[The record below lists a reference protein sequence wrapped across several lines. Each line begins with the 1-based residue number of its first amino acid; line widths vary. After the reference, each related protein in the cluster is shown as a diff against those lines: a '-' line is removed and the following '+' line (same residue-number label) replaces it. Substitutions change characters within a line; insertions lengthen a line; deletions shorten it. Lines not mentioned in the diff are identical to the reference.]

1 LHILISGAGIAGLT
15 LAYCAQRGGHSCT
28 LIEKAG
34 ATRPEGYMIDFF
46 GTGYD
51 VAERLGLL
59 PDLRQIHYP
68 IDRLDFLKPN
78 GRKKYSL
85 SYPALRKIFDDRHF
99 NFLRGDLENLLYSKV
114 KEHAEFRFSTTIESI
129 EQDSESVTAA
139 LSGGSS
145 VTADLLVGADGFHS
159 RVRELTFGEESR
171 FSRFLGYNTAAFLL
185 PSVRVSISQDAFT
198 TLTVPGRQFGLYPV
212 RGGKLA
218 TYFVYR
224 AEKPPEHLHGNAA
237 VEELRNA
244 FSGVGW
250 IVPTLFED
258 IEPGSFY
265 FDQVAQIELPQW
277 SKGRIFLLGDACYCV
292 SLLAGQ
298 GASLAMAGAYLL
310 AQKLHSAASDISSA
324 AAFYENR
331 LRQPIEKKQK
341 AARKLARWF
350 VPSSSDGL
358 FIRDLIMRLSA
369 YAPFRP
375 LVRRS
380 VSPESIFHE

>member
-1 LHILISGAGIAGLT
+1 MHILISGSGIAGLT

-28 LIEKAG
+28 LVEKAG
-34 ATRPEGYMIDFF
+34 AKRPEGYMIDFF

-59 PDLRQIHYP
+59 PDLQQIHYP
-68 IDRLDFLKPN
+68 IDRLVFFNPR
-78 GRKKYSL
+78 GRERYSL
-85 SYPALRKIFDDRHF
+85 SYPAIRKIFYDRHF

-114 KEHAEFRFSTTIESI
+114 REHAQFRFSTTIESV
-129 EQDSESVTAA
+129 EQDA
-139 LSGGSS
+139 SS
-145 VTADLLVGADGFHS
+145 VSATLSDGSRIDADLLVGADGFHS
-159 RVRELTFGEESR
+159 RVREIVFGEESR

-185 PSVRVSISQDAFT
+185 PSVRVPISPDAFS

-224 AEKPPEHLHGNAA
+224 AENPPKHLRGEAA
-237 VEELRNA
+237 IEELRSA
-244 FSGVGW
+244 FSDVGW
-250 IVPTLFED
+250 ILPTLFEH

-277 SKGRIFLLGDACYCV
+277 SKGRVFLLGDACYCV
-292 SLLAGQ
+292 SLIAGQ

-331 LRQPIEKKQK
+331 LRPPIEKKQR
-341 AARKLARWF
+341 AARKLARRF

-358 FIRDLIMRLSA
+358 FIRDLVMRFSA

-375 LVRRS
+375 LIRRS
-380 VSPESIFHE
+380 LSPESIFHE

>member
-28 LIEKAG
+28 LIEKSG
-34 ATRPEGYMIDFF
+34 ASRPEGYMIDFF

-68 IDRLDFLKPN
+68 IDRLVFLKPN
-78 GRKKYSL
+78 GKERYSL
-85 SYPALRKIFDDRHF
+85 SYPAVRKIFYDRHF
-99 NFLRGDLENLLYSKV
+99 NFLRGDLESLLYSKV
-114 KEHAEFRFSTTIESI
+114 RDHAQFRFSTTIESL
-129 EQDSESVTAA
+129 EQDS
-139 LSGGSS
+139 SS
-145 VTADLLVGADGFHS
+145 VSATLSDGSRMDADLLVGADGFHS
-159 RVRELTFGEESR
+159 RVRELVFGEESR

-185 PSVRVSISQDAFT
+185 PGLRVSISPDAFS

-224 AEKPPEHLHGNAA
+224 AENPPKHPHGEAA
-237 VEELRNA
+237 IEELHSA
-244 FSGVGW
+244 FSDVGW
-250 IVPTLFED
+250 ILPTLFEY

-265 FDQVAQIELPQW
+265 FDQVAQIEMPQW
-277 SKGRIFLLGDACYCV
+277 SKGRVFLLGDACYCI
-292 SLLAGQ
+292 SLIAGQ

-310 AQKLHSAASDISSA
+310 AQKLHSAASDVSSA
-324 AAFYENR
+324 AVFYENR
-331 LRQPIEKKQK
+331 LRPPIEKKQRD
-341 AARKLARWF
+341 ARKLARWF

-358 FIRDLIMRLSA
+358 FLRDLIMRLSPLP
-369 YAPFRP
+369 PFRS

-380 VSPESIFHE
+380 VSPESIFGE